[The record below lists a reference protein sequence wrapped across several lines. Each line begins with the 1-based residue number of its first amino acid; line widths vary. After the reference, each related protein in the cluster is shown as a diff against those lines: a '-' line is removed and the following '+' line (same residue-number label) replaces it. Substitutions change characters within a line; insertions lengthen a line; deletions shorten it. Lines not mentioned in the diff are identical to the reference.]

1 MQFIFDI
8 SAEDDDPNGF
18 IAAADRGSGPETE
31 AREPTDKVPKMRVIT
46 LIYNKFYTSEP
57 GKLWKTSDC
66 AAEDLRRDLRGR
78 QIGARELKQGP
89 LGTMRKG
96 VRSESYLT
104 NIH

>member
-46 LIYNKFYTSEP
+46 LIYNKTFVSEDENANQQILADIHH
-57 GKLWKTSDC
+57 GQFL
-66 AAEDLRRDLRGR
+66 ARR
-78 QIGARELKQGP
+78 
-89 LGTMRKG
+89 
-96 VRSESYLT
+96 
-104 NIH
+104 